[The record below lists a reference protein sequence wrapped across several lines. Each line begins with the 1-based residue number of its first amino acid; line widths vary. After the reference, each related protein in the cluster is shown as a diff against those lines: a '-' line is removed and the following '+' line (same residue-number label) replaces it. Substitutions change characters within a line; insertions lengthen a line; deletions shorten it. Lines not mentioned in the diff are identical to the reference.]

1 MADRQILG
9 GYHSFRGNLMIDSI
23 FITVSFRW
31 KVPLKLLLPGVNHKG
46 LEDIILDEVAEV
58 KLHIAK
64 KEGEALEL
72 SYKVQIHE
80 NSPEWMGFSGL
91 EFI

>member
-1 MADRQILG
+1 MED
-9 GYHSFRGNLMIDSI
+9 I

-31 KVPLKLLLPGVNHKG
+31 KIPSKLAVLLLPGVNHKG

-80 NSPEWMGFSGL
+80 TNPEWIGFSGL
-91 EFI
+91 EFIQTTRNGRWTHVYF